1 MQAVKSKLAAL
12 HAKHQES
19 SRAAD
24 AAEKE
29 LADIIAKA
37 EALEALAE
45 EKTTALNNVED
56 ELDAAESQLAGHI
69 QQLSS
74 SEKAAE
80 ESLQQRKQ
88 LENRGINDNKRI
100 EEINMELE
108 EIQKENDQVEEKLE
122 LIQSQLQEA
131 EELLD
136 QEDERVEECDA
147 KVKQLEVEVTLV
159 GNSLR
164 SMEICEKEGVERV
177 INVDSKMLD
186 LESKYKEKEVIASEY
201 EARAEELEQQS
212 DALDGELIQA
222 RQAYEATKVEF
233 DALIAE
239 INEI

>member
-1 MQAVKSKLAAL
+1 MGQIKNIKL
-12 HAKHQES
+12 HIVT
-19 SRAAD
+19 
-24 AAEKE
+24 
-29 LADIIAKA
+29 DIK
-37 EALEALAE
+37 AE

-122 LIQSQLQEA
+122 QIQSQLQEA

-164 SMEICEKEGVERV
+164 SMEICEKEG
-177 INVDSKMLD
+177 
-186 LESKYKEKEVIASEY
+186 IASEY

-222 RQAYEATKVEF
+222 RQAY
-233 DALIAE
+233 
-239 INEI
+239 